1 MVWLMIDFSKIFNE
15 QEVLSPTLKYRQ
27 ESADISD
34 LVRQMNNDGLRVSNI
49 NTTGEITRVPVNAS
63 LDTRPDKGMGE
74 MSGWYSYHETD
85 GHFICVYGN
94 WRTNQQW
101 KFYSNSMKELSPVE
115 VAELNR
121 KIDENLQRSK
131 EERHKR
137 HNETAKLCEER
148 LKNSKISTG
157 HEYLN
162 KKGLKNNYGL
172 SEINGSLICPVYS
185 TQNNYK
191 ELRSLQ
197 YITSK
202 NKRFVSASEVK
213 SNIYSV
219 GIDWDQWRTYKTI
232 AVTEGLATCL
242 SVHESTGLPTICTF
256 SANFGQAAL
265 ENIRKFCDAEF
276 LICFDHDLNGV
287 GQQRTREII
296 SNVSNCKS
304 RIPNKKG
311 DYNDIHI
318 NEGPEAV
325 EKQIII
331 KHSFNLQQYSIKNF
345 TTEPPPRR
353 WLVKNTMELSKI
365 SLLCSIGGIGKSGL
379 CLRLCLDV
387 NNGNGKFLGNDIIQ
401 QGNCAYL
408 SAEDD
413 AEETGR
419 RLSLI
424 DKSRSYLTCEHDTYV
439 ITVADMGKPL
449 TLIKEDLAN
458 GLHITDQAEDFK
470 ESLRQIDDL
479 KLIVIDPIQSFVSG
493 DMNNNSTAQLYSQ
506 FCSSLA
512 SEFGCV
518 VLSIHHLNKSA
529 ISEGNT
535 NSVLNA
541 RSSVRGATSLV
552 DSHRSVNILYLDSEE
567 NTQRICFEQNI
578 EYSRM
583 AVVKAAMVKSNSE
596 GDMSIK
602 TLVRRGFNLDIVDED
617 NTTGS
622 INDIDWK

>member
-1 MVWLMIDFSKIFNE
+1 MIDFSKIFNE
-15 QEVLSPTLKYRQ
+15 KEVLNPTLKYRH
-27 ESADISD
+27 ESSDITD
-34 LVRQMNNDGLRVSNI
+34 LVKQMNNDGLRVTNI
-49 NTTGEITRVPVNAS
+49 NTTGEITRCPVNAT
-63 LDTRPDKGMGE
+63 LNTRPDKGVGE
-74 MSGWYSYHETD
+74 MSGWYTYNETD

-101 KFYSNSMKELSPVE
+101 KFYSHSMRELNSVE

-121 KIDENLQRSK
+121 KIEENLQRSK
-131 EERHKR
+131 EERQKR
-137 HNETAKLCEER
+137 HDETAELCKER
-148 LKNSKISTG
+148 LKNSKISTE

-172 SEINGSLICPVYS
+172 TEINGSLICPVYS
-185 TQNNYK
+185 TRNTYK

-197 YITSK
+197 YITTK

-213 SNIYSV
+213 SNIFTI
-219 GIDWDQWRTYKTI
+219 GIDWEQWNSYKSI
-232 AVTEGLATCL
+232 VVTEGLATSI
-242 SVHESTGLPTICTF
+242 SVHECTGLPVVCTF

-265 ENIRKFCDAEF
+265 ENIRKFYDGEF
-276 LICFDHDLNGV
+276 LIAFDNDDNGV
-287 GQQRTREII
+287 GQQRAREII
-296 SNVSNCKS
+296 TNISNCKS
-304 RIPNKKG
+304 RIPSTKG

-318 NEGPEAV
+318 NEGAEAV
-325 EKQIII
+325 KKQIII
-331 KHSFNLQQYSIKNF
+331 KHNFNLQQYSIKNF
-345 TTEPPPRR
+345 TQHPPPRR
-353 WLVKNTMELSKI
+353 WLVNNTMELSKI

-387 NNGNGKFLGNDIIQ
+387 NNGYGKFLGNNISV
-401 QGNCAYL
+401 QGNCAVL

-419 RLSLI
+419 RLTLI
-424 DKSRSYLTCEHDTYV
+424 DSTRSYLQSEYDTYV
-439 ITVADMGKPL
+439 LTVADMGKPL

-458 GLHITDQAEDFK
+458 GLHITDQAEDLR

-506 FCSSLA
+506 FCSSIA
-512 SEFGCV
+512 SEFGCS

-552 DSHRSVNILYLDSEE
+552 DSHRAVQILYLDTEE
-567 NTQRICFEQNI
+567 NTERICFEQGI
-578 EYSRM
+578 EYHRM

-602 TLVRRGFNLDIVDED
+602 TLIRRGFNLDVIDEE
-617 NTTGS
+617 NSTGN